1 MALSFS
7 ILGHPA
13 VYVFSQ
19 RLVGA
24 HLARDL
30 ALDALAPTAGQRVL
44 DIGCGPAYYFDRLPA
59 CDYFGF
65 DTDAVYIADATKRF
79 GARGRFFAEPYTEER
94 RQTLPPIDRIM
105 LMGLLHH
112 LDDAAC
118 EGLLDL
124 VARSLAPNGRVV
136 TLDTVLFAGQ
146 SALARLLAKN
156 DRGDFIRYPEG
167 FLALARRRF
176 AQVEH
181 RIVGDTRRMPSSHFL
196 MVLAEPR

>member
-1 MALSFS
+1 MALS

-13 VYVFSQ
+13 AYILSQ
-19 RLVGA
+19 RAVGA

-30 ALDALAPTAGQRVL
+30 ALDALEPTVGQRVL
-44 DIGCGPAYYFDRLPA
+44 DIGCGPAYYFDRLPR
-59 CDYFGF
+59 CEYFGF
-65 DTDAVYIADATKRF
+65 DTDAVYIADARRRF
-79 GARGRFFAEPYTEER
+79 GDRASFFAEPYTEPR
-94 RQTLPPIDRIM
+94 RQTLPAFDRIM

-124 VARSLAPNGRVV
+124 VARSLAPSGRVV
-136 TLDTVLFAGQ
+136 ALDTVLYEGQ
-146 SALARLLAKN
+146 STVARLLAKN
-156 DRGDFIRYPEG
+156 DRGDFIRYPEA

-176 AQVEH
+176 AKVEH
-181 RIVGDTRRMPSSHFL
+181 RIIGDTWRMPSSHFL